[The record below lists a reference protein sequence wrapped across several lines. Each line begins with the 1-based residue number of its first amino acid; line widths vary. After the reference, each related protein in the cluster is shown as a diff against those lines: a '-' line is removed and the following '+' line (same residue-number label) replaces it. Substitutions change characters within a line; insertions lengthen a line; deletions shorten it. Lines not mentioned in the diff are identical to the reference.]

1 MSSKLALKGRFG
13 YYAPRNPEERA
24 KARRQE
30 STRQASAANAAAW
43 LERNRW
49 CKNGCGKPAAMYEG
63 PYPSLRFSGCCSRE
77 CEAAIHTRG
86 SA

>member
-1 MSSKLALKGRFG
+1 MLKGRFG
-13 YYAPRNPEERA
+13 YYAPRSPEERV

-30 STRQASAANAAAW
+30 AERRTSAANASAW

-63 PYPSLRFSGCCSRE
+63 PYPSLRFGGCCSPA
-77 CEAAIHTRG
+77 CETELDARK
-86 SA
+86 SE